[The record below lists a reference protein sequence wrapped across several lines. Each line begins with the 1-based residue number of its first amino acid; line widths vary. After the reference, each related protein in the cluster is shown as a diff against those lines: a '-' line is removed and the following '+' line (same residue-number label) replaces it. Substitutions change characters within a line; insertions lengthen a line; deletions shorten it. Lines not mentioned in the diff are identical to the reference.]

1 MLLYEVH
8 DGAELSA
15 VMKEAATGP
24 VRICEI
30 SPFRTMFRYL
40 ADCGLT
46 LFADEHAQL
55 YYKKEGTET
64 AKPSSIQA
72 MMDMCLSKLK
82 EKRSEV
88 STTFQVEC
96 LEEDDR
102 ELAMIREDFQ
112 KREDRNREISKRTP
126 FKSAPLRDMP
136 DVEFENTQA
145 SAMEEYNSR
154 IIGHRGIR
162 PVHREPDLPP
172 HMLI

>member
-102 ELAMIREDFQ
+102 ELAMIREDFR
-112 KREDRNREISKRTP
+112 RERTATG
-126 FKSAPLRDMP
+126 KSAKGRLLRALLCVICRMSSSKIPKPLLWKNTILESSDI
-136 DVEFENTQA
+136 VEYGRFTENLTCP
-145 SAMEEYNSR
+145 R
-154 IIGHRGIR
+154 IC
-162 PVHREPDLPP
+162 
-172 HMLI
+172 